1 MTVSVRQVEA
11 MTALLIERWEQ
22 ESRKIA
28 ELAEAIPER
37 EFDSQPLAGIRSF
50 SEVLRHVAFWN
61 QYAADTL
68 NGKKAD
74 DAGNELPRAAFSTK
88 ASILEALKRSSAD
101 VALALREH
109 RGSLDLKA
117 TELIMTFVEH
127 ASEHYG
133 QLVVYTR
140 LMGIT
145 PPASRT

>member
-1 MTVSVRQVEA
+1 MTATVRQLEA

-22 ESRKIA
+22 ESQKIA
-28 ELAEAIPER
+28 ELAEAISAK
-37 EFDSQPLAGIRSF
+37 EFDSRPRAGIRSF

-61 QYAADTL
+61 QYVADTL

-74 DAGNELPRAAFSTK
+74 DAGNELPRAAYSTK
-88 ASILEALKRSSAD
+88 ASILEALKRNAAY
-101 VALALREH
+101 VASALRE

-127 ASEHYG
+127 TSEHYG

-145 PPASRT
+145 PPASLT